1 MTIPLSLVC
10 GDYDRTRPVLDGRV
24 GIEGCAVTPIALDPE
39 EAFHRA
45 FKGAE
50 FDVTEL
56 SMSSHMM
63 ATSRGAAA
71 YVGVPAFVSRVF
83 RHSAIYIRT
92 DRGIKSPA
100 DLRGK
105 RIGVPEYQITA
116 VMWVR
121 GILADEYGVQPEE
134 IHWRSGGQE
143 EPGRTERSPLSL
155 PPAVDLQRI
164 PADRTLVELFEAG
177 ELDALL
183 TARVPSSYTRKRP
196 HIDRL
201 FPDFRTVEA
210 AYFRKTG
217 LFPIMH
223 LIGVRKTLVEKNP
236 WLPVSVFKAFEQARR
251 MTMAEIDQMSALR
264 VSTPWI
270 VADVADARAALG
282 DDYWPYGIPANRK
295 ALDTMIRY
303 SVGQHLA
310 ARAIAL
316 EELFAPTTFELTA
329 I

>member
-1 MTIPLSLVC
+1 MTLSLSLVC

-24 GIEGCAVTPIALDPE
+24 GIEGCSVTALALDPE

-63 ATSRGAAA
+63 ATSRGAAQ

-92 DRGIKSPA
+92 DRGIRTPA

-105 RIGVPEYQITA
+105 RVGVPEYQITA

-143 EPGRTERSPLSL
+143 EPGRTERSPLKL
-155 PPAVDLQRI
+155 PDSIDLQRI
-164 PADRTLVELFEAG
+164 PDGSTLVQQFEAG
-177 ELDALL
+177 ELDALI
-183 TARVPSSYTRKRP
+183 TARVPSSYVRKRP

-201 FPDFRTVEA
+201 FPDFRPVEA

-223 LIGVRKTLVEKNP
+223 LIGVRKTLVEQHP
-236 WLPVSVFKAFEQARR
+236 WLPVSVFKAFERARR

-270 VADVADARAALG
+270 VADVADARAVMG

-295 ALDTMIRY
+295 VLETMMRY

-310 ARAIAL
+310 ARPLAL
-316 EELFAPTTFELTA
+316 EELFAPTTFELAA

>member
-1 MTIPLSLVC
+1 
-10 GDYDRTRPVLDGRV
+10 
-24 GIEGCAVTPIALDPE
+24 
-39 EAFHRA
+39 
-45 FKGAE
+45 
-50 FDVTEL
+50 
-56 SMSSHMM
+56 MM

-83 RHSAIYIRT
+83 RHSAIYVRT

-105 RIGVPEYQITA
+105 RVGVPEYQITA
-116 VMWVR
+116 VMWAR

-155 PPAVDLQRI
+155 PPAVDLRRI

-177 ELDALL
+177 ELDALI

-223 LIGVRKTLVEKNP
+223 LIGVRKSLVEKNP
-236 WLPVSVFKAFEQARR
+236 WLPVSIFKAFEQARR

-295 ALDTMIRY
+295 ALETMIRY

-310 ARAIAL
+310 ARPIAL
-316 EELFAPTTFELTA
+316 DELFAPTTFELAA